1 MSSTNKNVPY
11 GIYPV
16 DTTTRYYDRVPVTV
30 VSGVTVQA
38 NTPYKYHT
46 DNVKV
51 TPAGQSET
59 PSGVIVQVYRPNGD
73 TSGLTYGEP
82 ADSSVLAADNDGT
95 CLAMVTEK
103 DSPHVTFQSVVAYN
117 NKTLGVGDRFSY
129 NYTLGCLVFDPSGPF
144 IFVRYANKTAFSGS
158 ESAPFCSVVVKVTT
172 ADSTFTGTAKTAAYD
187 ASAAQA
193 TLTGKTTGFDFTLTS
208 TVDEVFKLPASDGT
222 GASAIASNTV
232 VVARLMANS
241 TKKLEIIASGTGKKV
256 FKSIADTDG
265 TTGAVIGKS
274 IAAVG
279 DYAVLVPVSGGNW
292 AAVATKFTA

>member
-46 DNVKV
+46 DDVEI

-82 ADSSVLAADNDGT
+82 ADSAVSAADNDGT

-117 NKTLGVGDRFSY
+117 NKTLGIGDRFSY
-129 NYTLGCLVFDPSGPF
+129 NYTLGCLVFDPEGPF

-158 ESAPFCSVVVKVTT
+158 ETAPFCSVVVKVTT
-172 ADSTFTGTAKTAAYD
+172 AASTFTGTAKAAAYD

-193 TLTGKTTGFDFTLTS
+193 TLTGKTTGLDFTLTS
-208 TVDEVFKLPASDGT
+208 ADAALTLPASDGT

-232 VVARLMANS
+232 VVARLMATS
-241 TKKLEIIASGTGKKV
+241 TKKLEIIVTGKKV

>member
-16 DTTTRYYDRVPVTV
+16 DTTTRYYDRVPAKV

-46 DNVKV
+46 DDVKI

-82 ADSSVLAADNDGT
+82 ADSAVSAADNDGT

-117 NKTLGVGDRFSY
+117 NKTLGIGDRFSY

-144 IFVRYANKTAFSGS
+144 IFVRYANKTAFSES
-158 ESAPFCSVVVKVTT
+158 ESAPFCSIIVKVTT
-172 ADSTFTGTAKTAAYD
+172 AASTFTGTAKTAAYD

-193 TLTGKTTGFDFTLTS
+193 DLTGKTTGFDFTLTS
-208 TVDEVFKLPASDGT
+208 ADAALTLPASDGT

-232 VVARLMANS
+232 VVARLMATS
-241 TKKLEIIASGTGKKV
+241 TKKLEIVASGTGKKV
-256 FKSIADTDG
+256 FKSIADTDD

>member
-46 DNVKV
+46 DDVKI

-82 ADSSVLAADNDGT
+82 ADSAVSAADNDGT

-117 NKTLGVGDRFSY
+117 NKTLGIGDRFSY
-129 NYTLGCLVFDPSGPF
+129 NYTLGCLVFDPAGPF

-158 ESAPFCSVVVKVTT
+158 ETSPFCSVVVKVTT
-172 ADSTFTGTAKTAAYD
+172 ANPTFTGTAKAADYN

-193 TLTGKTTGFDFTLTS
+193 TLTGKTTGLDFTLTS
-208 TVDEVFKLPASDGT
+208 ADAALTLPASDGT

-232 VVARLMANS
+232 VVARLMATS
-241 TKKLEIIASGTGKKV
+241 TKKLEIIVTDKKV